1 MVWRTSAASP
11 SANSL
16 PLLRVYVAL
25 CEAMPWPESKKAAKL
40 LLYCGL
46 PCGPFDYYSRSYSLL
61 AALGDGRNSLPEGQS
76 YSDKAVID

>member
-40 LLYCGL
+40 LL
-46 PCGPFDYYSRSYSLL
+46 
-61 AALGDGRNSLPEGQS
+61 
-76 YSDKAVID
+76 